1 MLLIRNIHKS
11 DYEAIDRL
19 LLQLHHV
26 DVAGRPELFLDM
38 DHFMT
43 KPSFNSLI
51 ENPNMIT
58 ILAEQYGRI
67 LGCCFVSMMERSGM
81 VSMKTAYIDLLVVD
95 EPYRRS
101 GIGQTLFQ
109 SVQKRARKMGAKRI
123 DLMVWSHNQ
132 IAIDAYESYGMKP
145 QRCVYEKLLD

>member
-26 DVAGRPELFLDM
+26 DVAGRPELFM
-38 DHFMT
+38 DIEHFMT
-43 KPSFNSLI
+43 KEAFNSLI
-51 ENPNMIT
+51 ENPDM
-58 ILAEQYGRI
+58 ILAEQRGRI

-132 IAIDAYESYGMKP
+132 TAIDAYESYGMKP

>member
-26 DVAGRPELFLDM
+26 DVAGRPELFVDM
-38 DHFMT
+38 EHFMT
-43 KPSFNSLI
+43 KESFNSLI
-51 ENPNMIT
+51 ENPDMIT

-67 LGCCFVSMMERSGM
+67 LGCCFVSMMNRSGM
-81 VSMKTAYIDLLVVD
+81 VPMKTAYIDLLVVD
-95 EPYRRS
+95 EPYRRN

-132 IAIDAYESYGMKP
+132 TAIDAYESYGMRP

>member
-1 MLLIRNIHKS
+1 MLLIRNIHKT
-11 DYEAIDRL
+11 DYEAVDRL
-19 LLQLHHV
+19 LLQLHHI
-26 DVAGRPELFLDM
+26 DVAGRPELFVEL
-38 DHFMT
+38 DHFMSRD
-43 KPSFNSLI
+43 SFESLI
-51 ENPNMIT
+51 QNPDMIT
-58 ILAEQYGRI
+58 ILAEQRGKI

-95 EPYRRS
+95 EPYRHN

-123 DLMVWSHNQ
+123 DLMVWSHNRT
-132 IAIDAYESYGMKP
+132 AIEAYEAYGMQP

>member
-1 MLLIRNIHKS
+1 MLLIRNIHKT
-11 DYEAIDRL
+11 DYTAIDRL

-26 DVAGRPELFLDM
+26 DVAGRPELFVDIE
-38 DHFMT
+38 HFMT
-43 KPSFNSLI
+43 KESFNSLI

-58 ILAEQYGRI
+58 ILAEQRGKI
-67 LGCCFVSMMERSGM
+67 LGCCFASMMDRSGM
-81 VSMKTAYIDLLVVD
+81 VQIKTSYIDLLVVD
-95 EPYRRS
+95 EKYRRS

-123 DLMVWSHNQ
+123 DLMVWNHNQ
-132 IAIDAYESYGMKP
+132 TAIDAYESYGMRP